1 MSFRTA
7 LTGLNAASADL
18 GVISNNIAN
27 NNTTGF
33 KQSRAEF
40 GDIYSLSDLGT
51 STRRSIGTGVKLNS
65 VTQIF
70 KQGNLET
77 TSNPLDLAI
86 DGEGFFSLKETDG
99 SMLYTRAGSFG
110 LDKDGYIVNSRSQKL
125 QGYLT
130 NPTTGNIDIGKPG
143 DLQTQ
148 TGNIDPKQT
157 TTGEFGIN
165 LDAGNVKPTAKFD
178 FQDSRTYNFASAMNT
193 FDSLGNSHSLTAY
206 FVKSDP
212 IPFLTPVAPP
222 ANVTTSTWDVY
233 FSMDGLGLDGKALPA
248 AGSSF
253 PSGMIM
259 FDAFGAVTGSLQ
271 SDTTVTSNPDTLVT
285 LPTPGFANTPGT
297 EIDPITDNST
307 TQPYTRTI
315 TATTI
320 TQKTIS
326 ATQGVETTVKTTTVI
341 KAASVANSINLSK
354 IQPTNGPNQP
364 PKTPPDGNGT
374 WNGAEDPINKM
385 GTPAGV
391 TIKFDSTTQYGSPSS
406 TNEVTQDGYATGRI
420 VGVDVGEDGT
430 MNGRYSNGQAKVL
443 GQVILAN
450 FRSSSGLS
458 PIGDTSWVE
467 TAASGQPVKG
477 PPGTASLGLVR
488 AGALELSNVELSEQL
503 VKMISAQRNFQANA
517 QVIST
522 ADQMTQTLLNMR

>member
-65 VTQIF
+65 VTQLF

-86 DGEGFFSLKETDG
+86 DGEGFFALKNSDG
-99 SMLYTRAGSFG
+99 SDLYTRAGAFG
-110 LDKDGYIVNSRSQKL
+110 LDKEGYIVNTRGQQL

-130 NPTTGNIDIGKPG
+130 NATTGEIDKGNPG
-143 DLQTQ
+143 SLKTQ
-148 TGNIDPKQT
+148 TANIDPNQT
-157 TTGEFGIN
+157 TTAEFGIN
-165 LDAGNVKPTAKFD
+165 LNSADMAHDPVAFD
-178 FQDSRTYNFASAMNT
+178 YKDSRTYNFASALT
-193 FDSLGNSHSLTAY
+193 VFDSLGISHSLTAY
-206 FVKSDP
+206 FVKDSG
-212 IPFLTPVAPP
+212 TPGQWPVFFA
-222 ANVTTSTWDVY
+222 
-233 FSMDGLGLDGKALPA
+233 MDGLGLDGQALPA
-248 AGSSF
+248 AGSAAQ
-253 PSGMIM
+253 SGALL
-259 FDAFGAVTGSLQ
+259 FDAFGKLSTGSPISL
-271 SDTTVTSNPDTLVT
+271 TGIIPTSGVD
-285 LPTPGFANTPGT
+285 
-297 EIDPITDNST
+297 
-307 TQPYTRTI
+307 
-315 TATTI
+315 AT
-320 TQKTIS
+320 
-326 ATQGVETTVKTTTVI
+326 
-341 KAASVANSINLSK
+341 
-354 IQPTNGPNQP
+354 
-364 PKTPPDGNGT
+364 GNGIP
-374 WNGAEDPINKM
+374 NGAESPINA
-385 GTPAGV
+385 AGNPTGITV
-391 TIKFDSTTQYGSPSS
+391 NLSTTTAYGSASS
-406 TNEVTQDGYATGRI
+406 TNAATQDGYATGRV

-443 GQVILAN
+443 GQVTLAN
-450 FRSSSGLS
+450 FRSVPGLS

-467 TAASGQPVKG
+467 TASSGQPVKG

-488 AGALELSNVELSEQL
+488 SGALELSNVELSEQL

-522 ADQMTQTLLNMR
+522 ADQMTQTLLQMR

>member
-18 GVISNNIAN
+18 SVISNNIAN
-27 NNTTGF
+27 NNTTAF

-51 STRRSIGTGVKLNS
+51 STRRSVGTGVKLNS

-86 DGEGFFSLKETDG
+86 DGEGFFVLQDLDG
-99 SMLYTRAGSFG
+99 SNLYTRAGAFG
-110 LDKDGYIVNSRSQKL
+110 VDKDGYIVNTRNQTL

-130 NPTTGNIDIGKPG
+130 NPTTGEIDPG
-143 DLQTQ
+143 NEGQLRTQ
-148 TGNIDPKQT
+148 TANIDPKQT

-165 LDAGNVKPTAKFD
+165 LDAGSVAPTQPFD
-178 FQDSRTYNFASAMNT
+178 FKDSRTYNFSSALT
-193 FDSLGNSHSLTAY
+193 IFDSLGNSHSLNSY
-206 FVKSDP
+206 FVKLAAVP
-212 IPFLTPVAPP
+212 GGAP
-222 ANVTTSTWDVY
+222 AGTTGAWNVY
-233 FSMDGLGLDGKALPA
+233 FSMDGLQLNGNALPA
-248 AGSSF
+248 AGVATPTGALGF
-253 PSGMIM
+253 N
-259 FDAFGAVTGSLQ
+259 AFGAATGTYVGAVWSTNISL
-271 SDTTVTSNPDTLVT
+271 NL
-285 LPTPGFANTPGT
+285 
-297 EIDPITDNST
+297 
-307 TQPYTRTI
+307 TI
-315 TATTI
+315 
-320 TQKTIS
+320 
-326 ATQGVETTVKTTTVI
+326 V
-341 KAASVANSINLSK
+341 
-354 IQPTNGPNQP
+354 PTNGPNP
-364 PKTPPDGNGT
+364 INGT
-374 WNGAEDPINKM
+374 PNGSENPINFT
-385 GTPAGV
+385 GVPPGV
-391 TIKFDSTTQYGSPSS
+391 TIKLDTTTQYGSPSS
-406 TNEVTQDGYATGRI
+406 TNAATQDGFATGRI

-450 FRSSSGLS
+450 FRSTAGLS

-467 TAASGQPVKG
+467 TSASGQPVKG

-522 ADQMTQTLLNMR
+522 ADQMTQTLLNIR

>member
-33 KQSRAEF
+33 KGSRAEF

-99 SMLYTRAGSFG
+99 STLYTRAGSFG

-130 NPTTGNIDIGKPG
+130 NPTTGSIDIGNTG

-157 TTGEFGIN
+157 TAGEFGIN
-165 LDAGNVKPTAKFD
+165 LNSSAVGRTAAITNFD
-178 FQDSRTYNFASAMNT
+178 FRDSRTYDFASAMT
-193 FDSLGNSHSLTAY
+193 IFDSLGNDHSLTSY
-206 FVKSDP
+206 FTKSSTLPDILP
-212 IPFLTPVAPP
+212 YTPVTTPVTAP
-222 ANVTTSTWDVY
+222 TTSAWPVF
-233 FSMDGLGLDGKALPA
+233 FSMDGLSLDGTALPPATA
-248 AGSSF
+248 AI
-253 PSGMIM
+253 PSGYLC
-259 FDAFGAVTGSLQ
+259 FDAFGAVTGTLRT
-271 SDTTVTSNPDTLVT
+271 TTVAGT
-285 LPTPGFANTPGT
+285 PTVNVGTYTPGT
-297 EIDPITDNST
+297 SAVSTPPVVTVPGTLLTPAEMTWTTTITTRTAT
-307 TQPYTRTI
+307 TETI
-315 TATTI
+315 TAYTVTTQD
-320 TQKTIS
+320 TRTK
-326 ATQGVETTVKTTTVI
+326 
-341 KAASVANSINLSK
+341 SINLAG
-354 IQPTNGPNQP
+354 IIPTSGPNP
-364 PKTPPDGNGT
+364 VNGT
-374 WNGAEDPINKM
+374 WNGAVTPINVT
-385 GTPAGV
+385 GTPSGV
-391 TIKFDSTTQYGSPSS
+391 TMKFDNATQYGSPSS
-406 TNEVTQDGYATGRI
+406 TNAATQDGYTTGRI

-443 GQVILAN
+443 GQVTLAN
-450 FRSSSGLS
+450 FRSTPGLS

-522 ADQMTQTLLNMR
+522 SDQMTQTLLQMR